1 MCFFI
6 DDRIVFSFLV
16 RFKSL
21 FGLEKPSETEEVA
34 TTPQA
39 EINIFTVA
47 SGLLYEV
54 NTFHGSCSCIAHPT
68 SALRRHHDSQ
78 RAEEY

>member
-6 DDRIVFSFLV
+6 NDRIVFSFLV

-34 TTPQA
+34 TTQA

-54 NTFHGSCSCIAHPT
+54 NMFHG
-68 SALRRHHDSQ
+68 
-78 RAEEY
+78 